1 MNPHRPLILLGL
13 LLAAVTAAVHL
24 WQHPGLWRGPI
35 DAAES
40 ARYLA
45 AIERLPLAAEERSA
59 TLAAVRAFIA
69 GDDGQPFQMLNLM
82 RYYPALRP
90 IPGHETGF
98 AGSPRDSNAHYEDRV
113 MPMLFGVGGY
123 PSYAGAA
130 SGANILGKTAELDD
144 WSRVL
149 LVRYPSRRAFLDLL
163 TDPDYAPIAPYK
175 LQALRVVLTP
185 TRPEIVVPP
194 LSLLVGGGSLM
205 LFLAAGWWRA
215 ARRPALPSGAR
226 R

>member
-1 MNPHRPLILLGL
+1 MSRHRPLAVLGL
-13 LLAAVTAAVHL
+13 LLAALTAAVHL

-35 DAAES
+35 GATEA

-45 AIERLPLAAEERSA
+45 AIERLPLAEPERAA
-59 TLAAVRAFIA
+59 TLDAVRAFIA

-90 IPGHETGF
+90 IPGFETGF
-98 AGSPRDSNAHYEDRV
+98 TGTPEASNAWYEDRV
-113 MPMLFGVGGY
+113 MPLLFGVGGY

-130 SGANILGKTAELDD
+130 SSVNILGKTAELDD

-163 TDPDYAPIAPYK
+163 THPDYAPIAPYK

-185 TRPEIVVPP
+185 TRPEMVVPP

-215 ARRPALPSGAR
+215 ARRRPTAAGVRP
-226 R
+226 

>member
-1 MNPHRPLILLGL
+1 MTRHRPLAALGL
-13 LLAAVTAAVHL
+13 LLAALTTAVHL
-24 WQHPGLWRGPI
+24 WQHPGLWRGPLS
-35 DAAES
+35 AAER

-45 AIERLPLAAEERSA
+45 AIERLPLADDERAA
-59 TLAAVRAFIA
+59 TLDAVRAFIA

-82 RYYPALRP
+82 RYYPELRP
-90 IPGHETGF
+90 VPGFDTGF
-98 AGSPRDSNAHYEDRV
+98 AGTPQASNARYENEV

-130 SGANILGKTAELDD
+130 SNANILGKSAELDD

-163 TDPDYAPIAPYK
+163 SHPDYAPIAPYK

-194 LSLLVGGGSLM
+194 LSLLVGTGSLI
-205 LFLAAGWWRA
+205 LFLGYGWWRA
-215 ARRPALPSGAR
+215 ARRSPIAAGVRP
-226 R
+226 

>member
-1 MNPHRPLILLGL
+1 MTRHRPLAALGL
-13 LLAAVTAAVHL
+13 LLAALTAAVHL

-35 DAAES
+35 SAAES

-45 AIERLPLAAEERSA
+45 AVERLPLATEERAA
-59 TLAAVRAFIA
+59 TLDAVRAFIA
-69 GDDGQPFQMLNLM
+69 GDDGQSFQMLNLM
-82 RYYPALRP
+82 RYYPELRP
-90 IPGHETGF
+90 IAGFDTGF
-98 AGSPRDSNAHYEDRV
+98 SGTPLASNARYEDQV

-130 SGANILGKTAELDD
+130 SNTNILGKAAELDD

-163 TDPDYAPIAPYK
+163 SHPDYAPIAPYK

-185 TRPEIVVPP
+185 TRPEMVVPP
-194 LSLLVGGGSLM
+194 LSLLVGALSLIV
-205 LFLAAGWWRA
+205 FLAFGWWRA
-215 ARRPALPSGAR
+215 ARRSIPAAGVR
-226 R
+226 